1 MIKILWGWKMKVK
14 LGDIAAIGDVP
25 FVNAGHLNGR
35 SIRIDNMNYIS
46 QEKYDSLNSGS
57 INAVL

>member
-1 MIKILWGWKMKVK
+1 MKVK